1 MIIKQCHD
9 CAKKGKNFY
18 CNSCDKTAESFDI
31 YCYYANRMTENSL
44 IGRMKAYTW
53 HDVLGYIKNN
63 FFYDLSGELNI
74 DCEKDFAYI
83 EKKLSENVS
92 SNISNDKS
100 DSEHPVGYKIF
111 LNKND
116 TTPLVTTTKAIDF
129 WDLTLTKVTN
139 FKNSKDQL
147 VP

>member
-1 MIIKQCHD
+1 MIIKQCHE

-31 YCYYANRMTENSL
+31 YSYHANRMSENSL

-53 HDVLGYIKNN
+53 HDVLEYIKNN
-63 FFYDLSGELNI
+63 FFHDLSGELNI

-83 EKKLSENVS
+83 EKKPSENVS

-100 DSEHPVGYKIF
+100 GIEHPVGYKIF
-111 LNKND
+111 LNKD
-116 TTPLVTTTKAIDF
+116 GTIPLVTTTKLVDF

-139 FKNSKDQL
+139 FKDSKE
-147 VP
+147 

>member
-1 MIIKQCHD
+1 VIIKQCQD

-18 CNSCDKTAESFDI
+18 CNNCDKTAESFDI
-31 YCYYANRMTENSL
+31 YGYYANRMSENSL

-53 HDVLGYIKNN
+53 HDVLEYIKNN

-92 SNISNDKS
+92 SNISNDNS

-111 LNKND
+111 LNKD
-116 TTPLVTTTKAIDF
+116 DSTPLVTTIKAVNF